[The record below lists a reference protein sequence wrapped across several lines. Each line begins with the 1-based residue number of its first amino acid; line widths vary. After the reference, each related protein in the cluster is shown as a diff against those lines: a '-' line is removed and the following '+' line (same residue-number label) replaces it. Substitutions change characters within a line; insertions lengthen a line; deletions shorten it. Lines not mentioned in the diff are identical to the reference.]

1 MVETI
6 NLEPP
11 SATNGERIPDGGRCE
26 ERRCNVQLIRILDDI
41 ATDLEQQT
49 RAIRDAATAASE
61 VEDSAD
67 EQAAA
72 VHARLIVMWNWC
84 RHYAKQ
90 LEARQ

>member
-1 MVETI
+1 M
-6 NLEPP
+6 
-11 SATNGERIPDGGRCE
+11 
-26 ERRCNVQLIRILDDI
+26 QLIRLLDDI

-72 VHARLIVMWNWC
+72 VHARLFVMQHWC
-84 RHYAKQ
+84 RHYVKKLEAKQ
-90 LEARQ
+90 

>member
-1 MVETI
+1 MK
-6 NLEPP
+6 
-11 SATNGERIPDGGRCE
+11 
-26 ERRCNVQLIRILDDI
+26 LIRILDDI

-49 RAIRDAATAASE
+49 QAIRDAATAASE

-84 RHYAKQ
+84 RHYAKK
-90 LEARQ
+90 LEQFRNG